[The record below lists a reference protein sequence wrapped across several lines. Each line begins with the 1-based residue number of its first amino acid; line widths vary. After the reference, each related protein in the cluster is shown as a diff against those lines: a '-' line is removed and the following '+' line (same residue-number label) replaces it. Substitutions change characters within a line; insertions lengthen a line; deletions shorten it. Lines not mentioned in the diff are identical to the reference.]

1 MKTLIIFTSLF
12 IKLCSTSTKFFI
24 FGIFREL
31 SFRNNFSLLLNDEKS
46 KSSSSNANYIPY
58 CTKLAPSL
66 GVCTKFL
73 HLNAKTWH

>member
-12 IKLCSTSTKFFI
+12 IKLCSTLTFFI
-24 FGIFREL
+24 FRIFRGL
-31 SFRNNFSLLLNDEKS
+31 SFRNNSSLLLNDEKS

-66 GVCTKFL
+66 AVCIEFL